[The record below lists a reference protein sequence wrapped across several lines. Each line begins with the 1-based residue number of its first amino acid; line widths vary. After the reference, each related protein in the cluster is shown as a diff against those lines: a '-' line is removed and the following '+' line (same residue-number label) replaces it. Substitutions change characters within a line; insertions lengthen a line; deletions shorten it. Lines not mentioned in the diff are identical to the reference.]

1 LAYRVLDASGMDAT
15 LILRRFAVLAALAAA
30 PFAGAG
36 CLSETPEE
44 LDDGELDG
52 VEDPE
57 PVDQVDEAATSTT
70 VAGAVTSSCS
80 TTSVKPLSL
89 QIINEA
95 RCMNPDAYVAVPKLG
110 NVTFGAAVFPY
121 LEKPA
126 KDALV
131 AALKANPSRSMTI
144 NSGLRTVA
152 QQYLLYRWYQLGRCG
167 IGLAAK
173 PGSSNHETGIA
184 LDISQYSSWKS
195 SLQTGG
201 FQWLGSG
208 DPVHFDYAGSGA
220 VSHKGLDVKAF
231 QRLWNRNHPED
242 TISTD
247 GVWGPQT
254 EARMKK
260 SPANGFAKGPTCGL
274 ALTAPDADSASVET
288 MGDFVQG
295 IPLDQIQEEAVEE
308 TCSDHDHE
316 GIAHIEH
323 VAE

>member
-1 LAYRVLDASGMDAT
+1 MDAT
-15 LILRRFAVLAALAAA
+15 LILRRFALVATLAAA
-30 PFAGAG
+30 PLAVG
-36 CLSETPEE
+36 CTAETPED
-44 LDDGELDG
+44 LSDDSELDG
-52 VEDPE
+52 IEAPE

-95 RCMNPDAYVAVPKLG
+95 RCMNPDAYVAVPKLA
-110 NVTFGAAVFPY
+110 NVTFGSAVFPY

-152 QQYLLYRWYQLGRCG
+152 QQYLLYRWYQLGRCS

-173 PGSSNHETGIA
+173 PGSSNHETGLA
-184 LDISQYSSWKS
+184 LDVSQYSAWKS
-195 SLQTGG
+195 SLQTRG
-201 FQWLGSG
+201 FKCLGSG
-208 DPVHFDYAGSGA
+208 DPVHFDYSGAGA

-242 TISTD
+242 KISTD

-260 SPANGFAKGPTCGL
+260 APANGFAIGATCG
-274 ALTAPDADSASVET
+274 TAIVAETDEATVSET
-288 MGDFVQG
+288 MEPFVQG
-295 IPLDQIQEEAVEE
+295 IPLDQLTSEEPVEE
-308 TCSDHDHE
+308 TCSDHEHE
-316 GIAHIEH
+316 HEHQIAE
-323 VAE
+323 

>member
-1 LAYRVLDASGMDAT
+1 MDAT
-15 LILRRFAVLAALAAA
+15 LILRRFALVATLAAA

-52 VEDPE
+52 IEAPE
-57 PVDQVDEAATSTT
+57 PVDQIDEAATSQT

-95 RCMNPDAYVAVPKLG
+95 RCMNPDAFVAVPKLA

-173 PGSSNHETGIA
+173 PGSSNHETGLA
-184 LDISQYSSWKS
+184 LDISQYSAWKT
-195 SLQTGG
+195 SLQNRG
-201 FQWLGSG
+201 FKWLGSG
-208 DPVHFDYAGSGA
+208 DPVHYDYAGAGA

-231 QRLWNRNHPED
+231 QRLWNRNNPGD
-242 TISTD
+242 QIAAD
-247 GVWGPQT
+247 GVWGPNT
-254 EARMKK
+254 EARKK

-274 ALTAPDADSASVET
+274 AITAPDSDVVSAEP
-288 MGDFVQG
+288 MEDFVKG
-295 IPLDQIQEEAVEE
+295 IPLDQLHEESIEE

-316 GIAHIEH
+316 HGLELEH
-323 VAE
+323 AE